1 MIYTRIYLK
10 LIMRSNVKCMIV

>member
-10 LIMRSNVKCMIV
+10 LIMR